1 VPRRRLDRE
10 ADRFERSMNS
20 RTSSP
25 SATGRLGE
33 RHRART
39 CQILNRVDAYLLMIT
54 FRVWFFE
61 IAVSGVNYFVLM
73 NRVYEPRVGK
83 LRAHRIGM
91 TTRII
96 YIFAFAYLL
105 VYWADVRAVPDLLL
119 AGTYWLLM
127 VLAFEWVGSF
137 LLRRPVREIL
147 EGWHI
152 EKGFMWPYV
161 LAAYFFSPL
170 IVGLAVRAVT

>member
-1 VPRRRLDRE
+1 
-10 ADRFERSMNS
+10 M
-20 RTSSP
+20 
-25 SATGRLGE
+25 
-33 RHRART
+33 
-39 CQILNRVDAYLLMIT
+39 
-54 FRVWFFE
+54 FFE

-83 LRAHRIGM
+83 LRAHRIRM
-91 TTRII
+91 TTRIA

-105 VYWADVRAVPDLLL
+105 VEWADVHAVTDLLL

-137 LLRRPVREIL
+137 LVRRSVREIL

-152 EKGFMWPYV
+152 ERGYMWPYV

-170 IVGLAVRAVT
+170 IVGLAVRAAT